1 MSDEVNEKSGILSAI
16 RDAKGNISRAAERL
30 GIARRTLQARM
41 RHYSIAKGRPGR
53 RRMKVHYKR
62 HRKMYAVAG
71 VAAGF
76 VLGGY
81 LLKRRGSSA

>member
-1 MSDEVNEKSGILSAI
+1 MSHEDEKTGILSAI

-30 GIARRTLQARM
+30 GIARRTLQSRM
-41 RHYSIAKGRPGR
+41 RHYSIAKGTPGR
-53 RRMKVHYKR
+53 RKMKVHYKR
-62 HRKMYAVAG
+62 HRKLYAVGA

-76 VLGGY
+76 VLGGV